1 MKSYELTMGAGGR
14 VTLPKA
20 FREDLG
26 VGPGDYLACDSDG
39 KGGFI
44 VRKAR
49 AEEIPAKRVRAARV
63 RLEK

>member
-14 VTLPKA
+14 VTLPKGL
-20 FREDLG
+20 REGLG
-26 VGPGDYLACDSDG
+26 VGPGDYLAYDSDG
-39 KGGFI
+39 KGGFFL
-44 VRKAR
+44 RKAH